1 MNNNILLREL
11 KNKEKVHEIFH
22 RQTERDLTV
31 LAKVIERD
39 YPEDILLDFDPQEYW
54 MKVSP
59 ISWNQANKYLVG
71 DKKDYKLIKQEE
83 LKVLDHYVTL
93 KILESLAQRDSEL
106 KVFFNKD
113 DLEIFTSGNT
123 EKYEERK
130 DVLYTSEDIKEILK
144 CDENAPSRVHFI
156 MNGIKSNRLCD
167 VISTYLDQDTP
178 FTTRIYLAPNGFYT
192 AQVEHNGKKEYLW
205 AVYDYID
212 FYDSQEG
219 TQTRPYRK
227 KKGQKKKTSQGE

>member
-192 AQVEHNGKKEYLW
+192 AQVEHNGKKEYMW

-227 KKGQKKKTSQGE
+227 KKGKKKKTSQGE

>member
-192 AQVEHNGKKEYLW
+192 AQVEHNGKKEYMW

-227 KKGQKKKTSQGE
+227 KKGQKKKISQGE

>member
-167 VISTYLDQDTP
+167 VISTYLDQNTP

-192 AQVEHNGKKEYLW
+192 AQVEHNGKKEYMW

>member
-113 DLEIFTSGNT
+113 NLEIFTSGNT

-192 AQVEHNGKKEYLW
+192 AQVEHNGKKEYMW

>member
-156 MNGIKSNRLCD
+156 MNGIKSDRLCD

-192 AQVEHNGKKEYLW
+192 AQVEHNGKKEYMW

>member
-1 MNNNILLREL
+1 MNNILLREL

-192 AQVEHNGKKEYLW
+192 AQVEHNGKKEYMW

>member
-1 MNNNILLREL
+1 MNNILLREL

-22 RQTERDLTV
+22 RQTEQDLTA

-39 YPEDILLDFDPQEYW
+39 YPEDILLDFDLQEYW
-54 MKVSP
+54 DKATP
-59 ISWNQANKYLVG
+59 ISLNQGNKYLVG

-93 KILESLAQRDSEL
+93 KILESLAQKDSEL
-106 KVFFNKD
+106 KVFFNKYY
-113 DLEIFTSGNT
+113 LEIFTSGNT

-130 DVLYTSEDIKEILK
+130 DKLFTSEDIKEILK

-156 MNGIKSNRLCD
+156 MNGIRSNRLCD
-167 VISTYLDQDTP
+167 IISTYLDHDTP

-192 AQVEHNGKKEYLW
+192 AQVEHNGKKEYMW

-212 FYDSQEG
+212 FYDRQEG
-219 TQTRPYRK
+219 TQARPYRK
-227 KKGQKKKTSQGE
+227 KKGQKKLTPQGE

>member
-1 MNNNILLREL
+1 MNNNILLKEL
-11 KNKEKVHEIFH
+11 KNKQKVHEIFH

-192 AQVEHNGKKEYLW
+192 AQVEHNGKKEYMW

>member
-113 DLEIFTSGNT
+113 NLEIFTSGNT

-192 AQVEHNGKKEYLW
+192 AQVEHNGKKEYMW

-227 KKGQKKKTSQGE
+227 KKGQKKKISQGE